1 MNKSPMCGEERKP
14 TMTDQANPQ
23 RQFVAVLFKPW
34 DQRSYT
40 YHNDGEPVAI
50 GDSVIVETA
59 KGTQT
64 VTVSALPTAVP
75 PFPTKPI
82 IGKAPPEGEAPAGE
96 PPAAQPM
103 SRGPLPF

>member
-1 MNKSPMCGEERKP
+1 MSEQTPPN
-14 TMTDQANPQ
+14 

-50 GDSVIVETA
+50 GDSVIVDTA
-59 KGTQT
+59 KGQQT

-82 IGKAPPEGEAPAGE
+82 IGKAPPPDE
-96 PPAAQPM
+96 PQSAAA
-103 SRGPLPF
+103 